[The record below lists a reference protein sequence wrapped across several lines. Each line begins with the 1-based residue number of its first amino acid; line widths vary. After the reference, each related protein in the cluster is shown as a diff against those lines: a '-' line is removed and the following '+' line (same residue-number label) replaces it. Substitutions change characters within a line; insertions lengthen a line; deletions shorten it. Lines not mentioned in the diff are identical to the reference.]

1 VITPDTTVLLTL
13 AGSIADGS
21 AVDWD
26 AVEAA
31 AGEEDRAVIRQ
42 LRILSS
48 VAGLHRTLP
57 AVADTQALA
66 VSPIADSAPAPRI
79 GRWGHL
85 ELIERLGAGAYGDVY
100 RAWDP
105 QLEREVALKLL
116 RTDGTSDDLPT
127 SRIATEGRLL
137 ARVRH
142 PHVITVHGVASH
154 DGRVGLW
161 MDLVR
166 GVTLEQRLDAHGA
179 FSASEAALV
188 GIDVCRALA
197 AIHAAGLLH
206 RDVKAQNVMREDGG
220 RVVLMDLGTGRAVD
234 RDGGRP
240 LSDVAGTPLYLAPE
254 LFAGAAASERSD
266 VYSLGVLL
274 YHLVTGAFPVR
285 AVTIEQLREG
295 HVNGG
300 AVMLRDARADLPTG
314 FVQVIDRA
322 IAADPAQRYATVG
335 AVEGALAN
343 ALGGATRDLAR
354 EGPPPARRSRWQQ
367 WGLVAVIASLALVGA
382 WGWLRPRPAPIRSV
396 VVLPFA
402 NASGNTDSDYLSDG
416 ITDALINSLSTLN
429 SVRVVP
435 RSLAFTYKGST
446 ADLLAI
452 ARTLKVGAVVT
463 GRLTKRGDRL
473 EVAAE
478 MMDVATVAQIWGD
491 RYTRTMSDVFALQDD
506 VARDIA
512 KHLRVKLTKEEDSRL
527 VKRGTTNTDA
537 YQLYLRGI
545 FDYNTNS
552 QAGYAASTRYFTQAI
567 ALDPQFA
574 AAHVALARAY
584 ASVGRTTPEQYRLS
598 KSEALRAL
606 ELDDTSGG
614 AHFVLGA
621 VRHLGE
627 HDDVGAERE
636 FRLGLAL
643 EPDVDLIAFG
653 SFLLS
658 VSHFDEA
665 LSEMKRVIAVNP
677 TRLLNVQTYS
687 LALLAAGHP
696 DQAIAEAQRGVD
708 LDRRSGGAYR
718 FLGTVSSLAGRSS
731 AALQA
736 FEQGVQL
743 GDVNSRAGVV
753 GAYARL
759 GRMADASKE
768 LPPIRALVQHPRQWD
783 FSLAMMYADLGT
795 FDEAF
800 EALDRLLDNPELSA
814 LAVIGMLPAIPPPS
828 PAIARFV
835 RDARFAD
842 FHRRLHQPAP
852 AS

>member
-1 VITPDTTVLLTL
+1 ML

-26 AVEAA
+26 AAEAA
-31 AGEEDRAVIRQ
+31 AGEEDGAVIRQ
-42 LRILSS
+42 LRVLSS
-48 VAGLHRTLP
+48 LAGLHRTMPVETGTP
-57 AVADTQALA
+57 APAS
-66 VSPIADSAPAPRI
+66 SPIADSIPAPSI

-116 RTDGTSDDLPT
+116 RADGTSDDLPT
-127 SRIATEGRLL
+127 SRIAMEGRLL

-161 MDLVR
+161 MELVR
-166 GVTLEQRLDAHGA
+166 GVTLEQRLEAHGP

-197 AIHAAGLLH
+197 AIHAAGLIH

-220 RVVLMDLGTGRAVD
+220 RVVLMDLGTGRPVD
-234 RDGGRP
+234 RDGGFP

-285 AVTIEQLREG
+285 AVTIEQLRYG
-295 HVNGG
+295 HVNGR

-314 FVQVIDRA
+314 FVQVIDGA
-322 IAADPAQRYATVG
+322 IAGDPAQRYATVG
-335 AVEGALAN
+335 ALEGALAN

-354 EGPPPARRSRWQQ
+354 EAAPTARRTRLQRW
-367 WGLVAVIASLALVGA
+367 GVVAVLAALAAFAA
-382 WGWLRPRPAPIRSV
+382 WGWLRPPAAAIRSV
-396 VVLPFA
+396 VVLPFT
-402 NASGNTDSDYLSDG
+402 NASGNPDSDYLSDG

-429 SVRVVP
+429 TVRVVP
-435 RSLAFTYKGST
+435 RSLAFTYKGTT
-446 ADLLAI
+446 ADLLVI

-463 GRLTKRGDRL
+463 GRLTKRGDSL

-478 MMDVATVAQIWGD
+478 MMDVGTVAQVWGD
-491 RYTRTMSDVFALQDD
+491 HYTRQMSDVFALQDD

-512 KHLRVKLTKEEDSRL
+512 KHLRVRLTKEEDSRL

-567 ALDPQFA
+567 ALDPKFA

-584 ASVGRTTPEQYRLS
+584 ASVGRTTAEQYRLS
-598 KSEALRAL
+598 KAEALRAL
-606 ELDDTSGG
+606 ELDDASGG

-621 VRHLGE
+621 VHHLGE

-643 EPDVDLIAFG
+643 EPEVDLMAFG
-653 SFLLS
+653 AFLIS
-658 VSHFDEA
+658 IGHFDEA

-677 TRLLNVQTYS
+677 TRLLNVQTYA
-687 LALLAAGHP
+687 LALLAAGHA

-718 FLGTVSSLAGRSS
+718 FLGTVSSLAGRTN
-731 AALQA
+731 AALDA
-736 FEQGVQL
+736 FEHGVQL
-743 GDVNSRAGVV
+743 GDANSRAGVI

-759 GRMADASKE
+759 GRIADAN
-768 LPPIRALVQHPRQWD
+768 RALPAVRALAPQPRLWD

-795 FDEAF
+795 FDEGF
-800 EALDRLLDNPELSA
+800 EALNRFRDNPELSA
-814 LAVIGMLPAIPPPS
+814 LAVLGMLSAIPSPS

-835 RDARFAD
+835 RDPRFDD
-842 FHRRLHQPAP
+842 FQRRLHQPTP